1 MSEWEIL
8 QGSVFARLAELDDGI
23 AQCCITSPPYFGLRD
38 YGTAEWEGGDPACSH
53 RVGGAVEDQKAPRR
67 HRITGVRPMKDS
79 STCGLCGAIRI
90 DEQIGLERTP
100 DLYAEK
106 MVAVFQQVR
115 RVLRDDGVVWLNLG
129 DSYNAYN
136 GNSGP
141 GSGIDGPGR
150 ARNTQRPALATGH
163 GLRVGSLKPKDLLG
177 IPWLVAFALREDG
190 WYLRKDIIWHKPNP
204 MPESVIDRPTSA
216 HEHVFLLA
224 KSDRYYYDAEAISE
238 EATYGE
244 PNSPQSIK
252 SPYGQ
257 GFTERA
263 ERGESAPASRR
274 RNKRDVWTVATRPYP
289 DAHFATFPE
298 ELIVPMVL
306 AGSAPQACSSCGAPW
321 TRVVE
326 RKDEGWN
333 GSRYGKR
340 KVESNGG
347 VQTGGTERSTL
358 GSSNGTGTAQAETTG
373 WKPTC
378 SHADGGGRSL
388 VIDPFAGSG
397 TTLGVAVA
405 HGRDALGVELNPEY
419 VELVRRRMSGV
430 TAPLFAGL

>member
-1 MSEWEIL
+1 MSAPWEVR
-8 QGSVFARLAELDDGI
+8 QGHVLDRLRELPDASV
-23 AQCCITSPPYFGLRD
+23 QCCITSPPYFGLRD
-38 YGTAEWEGGDPACSH
+38 YGTAEWEGGDPDCSH

-106 MVAVFQQVR
+106 MVVVFQEVR

-129 DSYNAYN
+129 DCYNAYN

-150 ARNTQRPALATGH
+150 ARNMQRPALATGH

-204 MPESVIDRPTSA
+204 MPESVVDRPTSA

-224 KSDRYYYDAEAISE
+224 KSDRYYYDADAIS
-238 EATYGE
+238 G
-244 PNSPQSIK
+244 
-252 SPYGQ
+252 
-257 GFTERA
+257 
-263 ERGESAPASRR
+263 SRR

-306 AGSAPQACSSCGAPW
+306 AGSAPQACADCGAPW
-321 TRVVE
+321 KREVE
-326 RKDEGWN
+326 HE
-333 GSRYGKR
+333 
-340 KVESNGG
+340 
-347 VQTGGTERSTL
+347 L
-358 GSSNGTGTAQAETTG
+358 SSWT
-373 WKPTC
+373 PTC
-378 SHADGGGRSL
+378 NHSDGGGAFA
-388 VIDPFAGSG
+388 DP
-397 TTLGVAVA
+397 
-405 HGRDALGVELNPEY
+405 
-419 VELVRRRMSGV
+419 
-430 TAPLFAGL
+430 